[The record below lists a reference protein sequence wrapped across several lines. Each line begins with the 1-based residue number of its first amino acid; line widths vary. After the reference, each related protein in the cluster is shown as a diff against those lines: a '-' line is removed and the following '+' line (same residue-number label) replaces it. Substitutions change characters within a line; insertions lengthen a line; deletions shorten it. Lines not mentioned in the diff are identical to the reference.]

1 MMNGFGMG
9 FGGFGFL
16 LMAIF
21 WIVILV
27 AVVWFVGRLF
37 PRSNS
42 GQSTGNSPESAVDIA
57 KQRYARGEISKDEF
71 EAMRHDLEQPT
82 IMRTES

>member
-21 WIVILV
+21 WIGILV
-27 AVVWFVGRLF
+27 AVFWFVGNLF

-42 GQSTGNSPESAVDIA
+42 GPPTANLPESADDIV
-57 KQRYARGEISKDEF
+57 KRRYARGEISKDEL
-71 EAMRHDLEQPT
+71 ELMRHNLEQST
-82 IMRTES
+82 TMRTES

>member
-21 WIVILV
+21 WIGILV
-27 AVVWFVGRLF
+27 AVVWFVGNLF

-42 GQSTGNSPESAVDIA
+42 SHSTANRPESADDIVA
-57 KQRYARGEISKDEF
+57 RRYARGEISKDEF
-71 EAMRHDLEQPT
+71 EMIRHNLKQST
-82 IMRTES
+82 TVSTES